1 MGIEEEVPGRDHAG
15 RSIHLQPVA
24 DFSRQDI
31 RRIRSR
37 QIYLFSLKEGMLA
50 VTILGNN
57 SAVPAFDRH
66 PTSQVVTLDGSNYLV
81 DCGEGT
87 QIQMI
92 NYKIR
97 RGKISH
103 VFISHLHGDHYFGL
117 IGLLN
122 SFSLLSHQQELHV
135 FGPAPLKEIIE
146 MQLRVADTKL
156 CYPLH
161 IHTISGPSVLLDDE
175 KVTVKCFP
183 TNHRIE
189 CYGFVFAEKKQA
201 RKLNPA
207 LAESHGIP
215 LHFYNRLKDGADYTR
230 SDGTLIKNEWVT
242 EPGRPGKVYA
252 FCADTKYDE
261 SLIPHIREADL
272 IYHETTY
279 LDALRERAELRF
291 HSTTKQAALIAKKAA
306 VRRLLIGHFSSKYD
320 TLEEFEA
327 EAREVFPHTE
337 LALEGV
343 SYRV

>member
-1 MGIEEEVPGRDHAG
+1 M
-15 RSIHLQPVA
+15 
-24 DFSRQDI
+24 F
-31 RRIRSR
+31 
-37 QIYLFSLKEGMLA
+37 A

-57 SAVPAFDRH
+57 SAVPAFNRH
-66 PTSQVVTLDGSNYLV
+66 PTSQVVTHDGNNYLV

-97 RGKISH
+97 RSKISH

-135 FGPAPLKEIIE
+135 FGPSPLKEIIDI
-146 MQLRVADTKL
+146 QLKVADTKL
-156 CYPLH
+156 CYALH
-161 IHTISGPSVLLDDE
+161 VHHINKASTLIDSDKL
-175 KVTVKCFP
+175 TVKCFP

-189 CYGFVFAEKKQA
+189 CYGFSFKEKKQP
-201 RKLNPA
+201 RKLILDKAKEYSIPA
-207 LAESHGIP
+207 I
-215 LHFYNRLKDGADYTR
+215 FYERLKDAEDYIQK
-230 SDGTLIKNEWVT
+230 DGTVIKNEQVT
-242 EPGRPGKVYA
+242 EPAEPGKKYV

-261 SLIPHIREADL
+261 ALIPHIKGADM

-279 LDALRERAELRF
+279 LDNLRERAESRF
-291 HSTTKQAALIAKKAA
+291 HATTKQAAELAKKAG
-306 VRRLLIGHFSSKYD
+306 VKKLLIGHFSSKYD

-327 EAREVFPHTE
+327 EAREIFPATE

-343 SYRV
+343 CFEI

>member
-1 MGIEEEVPGRDHAG
+1 M
-15 RSIHLQPVA
+15 
-24 DFSRQDI
+24 F
-31 RRIRSR
+31 
-37 QIYLFSLKEGMLA
+37 A

-66 PTSQVVTLDGSNYLV
+66 PTSQVVTHDGSNYLV

-87 QIQMI
+87 QIQLI

-103 VFISHLHGDHYFGL
+103 IFISHLHGDHYFGL

-122 SFSLLSHQQELHV
+122 SFGLLGHQQELHV
-135 FGPAPLKEIIE
+135 YGPAPLKEIIDL
-146 MQLRVADTKL
+146 QLKVADTTL

-161 IHTISGPSVLLDDE
+161 IHHITEAATLVDTE
-175 KVTVKCFP
+175 KMMVKCFR

-189 CYGFVFAEKKQA
+189 CYGFSFNQKKRPRRLIPEKAK
-201 RKLNPA
+201 
-207 LAESHGIP
+207 EYEIP
-215 LHFYNRLKDGADYTR
+215 TIFYERLKSGEDYTR
-230 SDGTLIKNEWVT
+230 KDGMLIKNEWVT
-242 EPGRPGKVYA
+242 EAVDPGKKYV

-261 SLIPHIREADL
+261 SLIPHIEGADM

-279 LDALRERAELRF
+279 LDNLRERAESRF
-291 HSTTKQAALIAKKAA
+291 HSTSKQAATIALKAGVKK
-306 VRRLLIGHFSSKYD
+306 LLIGHFSSKYD

-327 EAREVFPHTE
+327 EAREIFPNTD

-343 SYRV
+343 CYEV